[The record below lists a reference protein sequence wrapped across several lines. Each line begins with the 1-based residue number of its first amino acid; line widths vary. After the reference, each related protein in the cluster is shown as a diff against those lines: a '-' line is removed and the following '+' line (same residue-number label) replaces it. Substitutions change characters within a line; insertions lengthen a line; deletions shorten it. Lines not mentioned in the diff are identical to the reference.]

1 MLDNGPKFT
10 GKTLFDW
17 SKKLEVSLDFIRPGK
32 PMENGICESFNG
44 RFRDECLNEVWFRSI
59 DEARTITEEW
69 RQDYNTIRPHGSLGR
84 IAPSVFAQQFREQQL
99 SA

>member
-1 MLDNGPKFT
+1 
-10 GKTLFDW
+10 
-17 SKKLEVSLDFIRPGK
+17 
-32 PMENGICESFNG
+32 
-44 RFRDECLNEVWFRSI
+44 
-59 DEARTITEEW
+59 RTITEEW